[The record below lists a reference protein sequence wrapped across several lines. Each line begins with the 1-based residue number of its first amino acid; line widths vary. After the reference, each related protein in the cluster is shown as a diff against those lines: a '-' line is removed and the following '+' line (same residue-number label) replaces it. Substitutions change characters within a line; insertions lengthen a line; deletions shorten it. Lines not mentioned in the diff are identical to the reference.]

1 MNSHLSP
8 LLRGIL
14 NDAARLPLATA
25 KRWVPLRECPI
36 CRTSDAA
43 TQAGSRYCET
53 CLTDGSADA
62 NEVIHDG
69 RYGS

>member
-1 MNSHLSP
+1 MSVHP
-8 LLRGIL
+8 LIASL
-14 NDAARLPLATA
+14 LPRIPQASA
-25 KRWVPLRECPI
+25 HRWVPIRECPI

-62 NEVIHDG
+62 NEVINDG
-69 RYGS
+69 RWES

>member
-1 MNSHLSP
+1 MP
-8 LLRGIL
+8 LHPLIESL
-14 NDAARLPLATA
+14 LPRIPSGRNW
-25 KRWVPLRECPI
+25 KDIRECPI

-62 NEVIHDG
+62 NETVNDG
-69 RYGS
+69 RWE